1 MARTRILRK
10 KMIEIL
16 EREGDMTGGDMKYHL
31 DNELRWG
38 GGSINA
44 VVMLLRRNGQV
55 EKKGMQIYNNK
66 AKRHRQIIWGLKE

>member
-10 KMIEIL
+10 KMIEIF
-16 EREGDMTGGDMKYHL
+16 EREGDMTGGDMKHFL

-44 VVMLLRRNGQV
+44 VVMLLARNGEV
-55 EKKGMQIYNNK
+55 EKKGMQVHNSK

>member
-1 MARTRILRK
+1 
-10 KMIEIL
+10 
-16 EREGDMTGGDMKYHL
+16 MKHHL

-44 VVMLLRRNGQV
+44 VVMLLARNGEV
-55 EKKGMQIYNNK
+55 EKKGMEIHNSK

>member
-1 MARTRILRK
+1 MARTRILRR
-10 KMIEIL
+10 KMIEIF

-38 GGSINA
+38 AGSINA
-44 VVMLLRRNGQV
+44 VVMLLARNGDV
-55 EKKGMQIYNNK
+55 EKKGMEIHNSK